1 MIDKVADFFTL
12 IYHFCTRRRIIQG
25 ILIWRECKVRVLD
38 YLLANANQTTGFQFY
53 GVAIVF
59 NFKNEIQ
66 Y

>member
-1 MIDKVADFFTL
+1 MND
-12 IYHFCTRRRIIQG
+12 RQG

-38 YLLANANQTTGFQFY
+38 YLLATANQSAGFHFY
-53 GVAIVF
+53 DVAIVF